1 MRTKFLNFNRDL
13 VKKILRR
20 EKNSEEIE
28 TLIKVLTKKSSLFE
42 MMYNQFLELS
52 NILLV
57 IPEENT
63 L

>member
-13 VKKILRR
+13 VKKILRM

-28 TLIKVLTKKSSLFE
+28 ALIKVLTKKSSLFE